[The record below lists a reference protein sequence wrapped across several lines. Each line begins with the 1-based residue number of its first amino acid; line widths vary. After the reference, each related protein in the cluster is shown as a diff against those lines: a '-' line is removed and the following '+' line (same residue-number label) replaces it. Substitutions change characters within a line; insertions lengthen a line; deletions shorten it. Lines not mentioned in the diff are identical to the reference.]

1 MFVTILTFRARSGE
15 EDAVVALHEDWEH
28 HRRQRA
34 NGYLS
39 GQLLI
44 DKGDPRSFIVI
55 THYAHQAAAQAALCD
70 PEHDAWDR
78 RLASLAEGE
87 PSRMDCRLAWQ
98 TGGLGSPYIEAGR

>member
-1 MFVTILTFRARSGE
+1 MTILTFRARSGE

-70 PEHDAWDR
+70 PEHDAWYR

>member
-70 PEHDAWDR
+70 PEHDAWYR